1 MTVELK
7 LNRPPFKE
15 ELWSLKMTSW
25 VWRPDKESASHVFS
39 KSDRREYESPT
50 CLDGHCIKSFIY
62 MVVSYKLPKF
72 ISQFCFFWF
81 KHLIAALVTLVPLK
95 GSVPFL
101 LHFCGRECDA
111 PSGWRTCPPPVGH
124 AAGRRPSAGSPLGNR
139 PVKVSRPPGVSQPR
153 ADGWV
158 VGVQAPRLAHCET
171 AGGPPSTRAPWGSAE
186 AFSGPASQ
194 LLSLLKSCF
203 LFLPDAEP
211 RNGPKKLPALWP
223 PSQNPLPRGAN
234 LKPILSGWTTAAR
247 VQAPPASSPLR
258 TCFSVWAKGEITHGL
273 PRWHQW

>member
-1 MTVELK
+1 MT
-7 LNRPPFKE
+7 P
-15 ELWSLKMTSW
+15 W
-25 VWRPDKESASHVFS
+25 VSRPDKESASHTFS
-39 KSDRREYESPT
+39 KSDRRYESPT

-62 MVVSYKLPKF
+62 MVVSCKLPRF

-95 GSVPFL
+95 GSVLSSYTFMAKSVTRP
-101 LHFCGRECDA
+101 GDETR
-111 PSGWRTCPPPVGH
+111 PPPVGR
-124 AAGRRPSAGSPLGNR
+124 AAGRRPQLAVPLGT
-139 PVKVSRPPGVSQPR
+139 VLSRSCLPPGVSPPR

-158 VGVQAPRLAHCET
+158 VGVQAPRSAHWET
-171 AGGPPSTRAPWGSAE
+171 AGGPPGTRASWGSAE
-186 AFSGPASQ
+186 AFAGPASQ
-194 LLSLLKSCF
+194 LLSLPKSRF

-234 LKPILSGWTTAAR
+234 LQPILSGWTTAAR
-247 VQAPPASSPLR
+247 LQAPPAPSPLR
-258 TCFSVWAKGEITHGL
+258 TCFSVWAEWEITHGL